1 MSYQIYFLHT
11 LVGGPDARDAPA
23 NSFPFNP
30 FLGSGKKI
38 RTIAEVD
45 FYPTEKQKTCLH
57 PAPAIVYL
65 ADNITICHHC
75 YGLLD
80 ENLTLILA
88 EKFSVERGEAEH
100 RAWPECEP
108 PGEPE
113 AKHPSEAGQASV
125 AA

>member
-1 MSYQIYFLHT
+1 VIK
-11 LVGGPDARDAPA
+11 PR
-23 NSFPFNP
+23 
-30 FLGSGKKI
+30 KI
-38 RTIAEVD
+38 RTIDEVD

-80 ENLTLILA
+80 ENLTLIT
-88 EKFSVERGEAEH
+88 EETFFTKREVVDS
-100 RAWPECEP
+100 RALPE
-108 PGEPE
+108 GEPSDE
-113 AKHPSEAGQASV
+113 PKGKQPPEAGQESV